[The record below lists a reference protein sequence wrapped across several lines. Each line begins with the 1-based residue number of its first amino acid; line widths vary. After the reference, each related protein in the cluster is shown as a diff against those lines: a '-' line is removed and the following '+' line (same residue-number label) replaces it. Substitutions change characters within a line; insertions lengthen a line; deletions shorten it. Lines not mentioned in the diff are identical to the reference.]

1 MTYGSFLKL
10 SMDMTM
16 LALEAQQVIALRMAR
31 LALGGPAV
39 AARETRRMVSEK
51 AFAAVETG
59 IHLATGGSPHK
70 VVRQY
75 RRKVQANRDRL
86 AANVTGLR

>member
-1 MTYGSFLKL
+1 MTYGSLFKL

-51 AFAAVETG
+51 AVAAVETG
-59 IHLATGGSPHK
+59 LHLAVGGSPDK
-70 VVRQY
+70 VVRHY

-86 AANVTGLR
+86 SANVTGRR

>member
-1 MTYGSFLKL
+1 MYGSFFKMG
-10 SMDMTM
+10 MDMTM
-16 LALEAQQVIALRMAR
+16 LALEAQQVIALRMTR
-31 LALGGPAV
+31 LALGSPAV

-51 AFAAVETG
+51 AMAAVETG
-59 IHLATGGSPHK
+59 FHLATGGSPHK

-86 AANVTGLR
+86 AANVTGHR

>member
-1 MTYGSFLKL
+1 MYGPFFKFG
-10 SMDMTM
+10 MDMTM
-16 LALEAQQVIALRMAR
+16 LALEAQEVIALRMAR

-51 AFAAVETG
+51 AVAAVETG
-59 IHLATGGSPHK
+59 LHLATGGSPQK
-70 VVRQY
+70 VVRNY

-86 AANVTGLR
+86 SANLTGHR

>member
-1 MTYGSFLKL
+1 MFGSFLRL
-10 SMDMTM
+10 TMDMA
-16 LALEAQQVIALRMAR
+16 LLSLEAQQVIALRMTR

-51 AFAAVETG
+51 AVAAVETG
-59 IHLATGGSPHK
+59 LHLAVGGSPDK
-70 VVRQY
+70 VVRNY

-86 AANVTGLR
+86 SANVTGRR